1 MQTMN
6 ANSQNEIPVWFM
18 DGSQTLLSNSLPSR
32 MNEWTTSLMFEAWP
46 AAWRVA
52 GWVMRSEVWRGPWE
66 SVCHPANCLGLAWP
80 YTRDEEGGGEVS
92 WSWSWSW
99 SCPVLSCPLS
109 WLEEAEAMGRC
120 DRALAAG
127 SSPLTYWHTVV
138 SQYQPAQLHT
148 NISPPVCPQCSRY
161 KTGQQLGK
169 QWDLAGNYNS
179 SS

>member
-32 MNEWTTSLMFEAWP
+32 MNEWKKFDVWSLACCLTGC
-46 AAWRVA
+46 RL
-52 GWVMRSEVWRGPWE
+52 GDEVWGVEVDHESQSATRLIVWGWPGPTPE
-66 SVCHPANCLGLAWP
+66 M
-80 YTRDEEGGGEVS
+80 RREEERCPGPGPG
-92 WSWSWSW
+92 
-99 SCPVLSCPLS
+99 PVLSCPLS

>member
-1 MQTMN
+1 
-6 ANSQNEIPVWFM
+6 M

-32 MNEWTTSLMFEAWP
+32 MNEWKKFDVWSLACCLTGC
-46 AAWRVA
+46 RL
-52 GWVMRSEVWRGPWE
+52 GDEVWGVEVDHESQSATRLIVWGWPGPTPE
-66 SVCHPANCLGLAWP
+66 M
-80 YTRDEEGGGEVS
+80 RREEERCPGPGPG
-92 WSWSWSW
+92 
-99 SCPVLSCPLS
+99 PVLSCPLS